1 MAKGVQRSRF
11 GVFSCS
17 QRRVVVVL
25 LSVILGVAAVTSA
38 GTAAASDPIYVGWS
52 NLLPAW
58 AYQYTPN
65 SANDCAAGRPTCVQK
80 TLKEMQRRFSPLA
93 SSCDHNAVFALAYLR
108 TTQQYA
114 KDAAEPGFFNDPAFV
129 NHEDAVFAQFYFQAY
144 DSWAAGDN
152 AQVPQAWQITFNAA
166 RNHEVSGA
174 GDLLLGMNAH
184 VNRDLPFVL
193 AALGLVAPDG
203 TSRKPDHDKVNVVL
217 NQVVQPL
224 LAEEA
229 QRFDPTINDAATPY
243 GLSYTALMQL
253 LVSWRETAWRNAE
266 RLVSAPD
273 AQARQAVAQQIEDYA
288 TTNARSIEAEF
299 QYNAVTTSAQRD
311 AYCATHWSS

>member
-1 MAKGVQRSRF
+1 MAKGPQRSRF
-11 GVFSCS
+11 RRLSAS
-17 QRRVVVVL
+17 QRRVVVL
-25 LSVILGVAAVTSA
+25 LLGVVLGVGTVAYAGAAI
-38 GTAAASDPIYVGWS
+38 ASDPIYVGWS

-80 TLKEMQRRFSPLA
+80 TIKDMERRFSPLA

-114 KDAAEPGFFNDPAFV
+114 KDAAKPNFFHDPAFV
-129 NHEDAVFAQFYFQAY
+129 NHEDAVFSQFYFQAY
-144 DSWAAGDN
+144 DSWAAGNN
-152 AQVPQAWQITFNAA
+152 AQVPQAWQIAFNAA
-166 RNHEVSGA
+166 RNREVSGA

-203 TSRKPDHDKVNVVL
+203 SSRKPDHDKVNVVL

-224 LAEEA
+224 MAEEA
-229 QRFDPTINDAATPY
+229 QRFDPTMNDAATPY
-243 GLSYTALMQL
+243 GLSYTALMQV

-273 AQARQAVAQQIEDYA
+273 AQARQVVAQQIEAYA

-299 QYNAVTTSAQRD
+299 HYNAVTTSAQRD
-311 AYCATHWSS
+311 AYCAANWSS